1 MLINLCDITSFDLLL
16 KNVFLGWK
24 MQEMNTKIS
33 KRRKPKALL
42 VEVLIIEREIIFTH
56 LSSNFNGNQ
65 LVVINIIKE
74 LTIDERKLLSPLQE
88 QGLQSG
94 S

>member
-1 MLINLCDITSFDLLL
+1 MINLCSITSFDLLL
-16 KNVFLGWK
+16 KNIFLGWK

-33 KRRKPKALL
+33 KRRKAKALL
-42 VEVLIIEREIIFTH
+42 VEVLIIKREIIFTH
-56 LSSNFNGNQ
+56 LLSNFNGNQ

-74 LTIDERKLLSPLQE
+74 LTNDERKLLSPLQE